1 MAYQQNQNQ
10 QNMAQTEVA
19 KSPGRISQILATQDL
34 IGLEIG
40 TISGQQQQFN
50 QQQQQFSQQQQG
62 NQQQQSSGQQS
73 ELEQS
78 QGQMSRILAD
88 QARQQ

>member
-1 MAYQQNQNQ
+1 MPYQQNQGQ
-10 QNMAQTEVA
+10 QNPAATTEVA

-40 TISGQQQQFN
+40 AISGQQQA
-50 QQQQQFSQQQQG
+50 STVPG
-62 NQQQQSSGQQS
+62 QSSQS

-78 QGQMSRILAD
+78 QGQMSKILAN
-88 QARQQ
+88 QVRQ

>member
-1 MAYQQNQNQ
+1 MHYQQNQGQ
-10 QNMAQTEVA
+10 QNSAAATEVA

-34 IGLEIG
+34 VGLEIG
-40 TISGQQQQFN
+40 AISGQQQAAVP
-50 QQQQQFSQQQQG
+50 G
-62 NQQQQSSGQQS
+62 QSGQS

-78 QGQMSRILAD
+78 QGQMSRILSN